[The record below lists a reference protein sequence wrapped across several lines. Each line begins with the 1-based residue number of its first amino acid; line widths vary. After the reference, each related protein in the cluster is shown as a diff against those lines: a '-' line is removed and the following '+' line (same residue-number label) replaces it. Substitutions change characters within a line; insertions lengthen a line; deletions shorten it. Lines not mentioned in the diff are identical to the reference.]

1 MNQGDPSMSKRMENN
16 TAAIY
21 IRKSGECGKDFRAST
36 FAQALE
42 PV

>member
-1 MNQGDPSMSKRMENN
+1 MSKSMENN
-16 TAAIY
+16 TAIY
-21 IRKSGECGKDFRAST
+21 IRKSGECSKDFRAST